1 MVTYKLRAFSGYS
14 MPLTPQFFVFG
25 TQNCTYSLS
34 QENRREIIHKSSCC
48 SLTFWMAFHSLQ
60 GQVLNSLCLGDSVF
74 IKPVPCCCNF
84 RSCHAP
90 IPATRDIS
98 SPPGS
103 QTGLLPLPG
112 PSLRKSMCLGWT
124 GRGREKI
131 PGKTKPS
138 RAALSLHTFQ
148 GCLAC
153 GSLQLHL

>member
-1 MVTYKLRAFSGYS
+1 MAILCPSLPNSLFLEPKIALILYLRRTEEKLYINLPVA
-14 MPLTPQFFVFG
+14 P
-25 TQNCTYSLS
+25 SL
-34 QENRREIIHKSSCC
+34 N
-48 SLTFWMAFHSLQ
+48 LWMAFHSLQ

-138 RAALSLHTFQ
+138 RAALSLHTFR